1 MMIITIFGFIFI
13 TLITRIIE
21 FWLFMKKI
29 SKVCHKY
36 DWKYVN
42 KNPMYLLDIMKNR
55 KRYYMTSEW
64 SAYNFLFLKGP
75 NPKSMFLSFKRLTIE
90 NLYDD
95 DVVTK
100 LKEYEVI

>member
-1 MMIITIFGFIFI
+1 MIAITITGLILV
-13 TLITRIIE
+13 TLVTRIIE
-21 FWLFMKKI
+21 FRLFMKKL

-42 KNPMYLLDIMKNR
+42 KHPMCLLDMIKDKKN
-55 KRYYMTSEW
+55 YYVNSEW

-75 NPKSMFLSFKRLTIE
+75 NPRSMFLSFKRLTIE
-90 NLYDD
+90 SQYNKK
-95 DVVTK
+95 VVDR